1 MPFFFHQH
9 GLFKWY
15 TELLSSKVRHWESPH
30 SIFYKILRS
39 LTVQNPAFP
48 HCTKSCFNYAN
59 KEEIFLIFTPQ
70 KRGLEP
76 AVPLAELKP
85 PLDQAEFLHLH
96 YWEGHFLQSIN
107 WRDTEWFSISWISK
121 AMEQSTLLLLP
132 RIVGRMRELALAGG
146 IPSYCSWKW
155 LRAPWFHC
163 SSLFMLFG
171 LEAGKA
177 PEMMSVIIWLLLLAM
192 YSLVLAVGRRWLY
205 HKLEH

>member
-76 AVPLAELKP
+76 AVPLAVLKL

-177 PEMMSVIIWLLLLAM
+177 PEMMSVIIWLLLLVM

>member
-1 MPFFFHQH
+1 MVFRTALIQSETL
-9 GLFKWY
+9 GI
-15 TELLSSKVRHWESPH
+15 SSQ
-30 SIFYKILRS
+30 YIL
-39 LTVQNPAFP
+39 QNPAFP

-70 KRGLEP
+70 KKRSGASSAFSCVETAPGSGWISAFALLRGSLSVEHK
-76 AVPLAELKP
+76 LK
-85 PLDQAEFLHLH
+85 
-96 YWEGHFLQSIN
+96 
-107 WRDTEWFSISWISK
+107 RDTEWFSISWISK

-163 SSLFMLFG
+163 SSLFMFFG

-177 PEMMSVIIWLLLLAM
+177 PEMMSVIIWLLLLVM

>member
-1 MPFFFHQH
+1 M
-9 GLFKWY
+9 
-15 TELLSSKVRHWESPH
+15 RHWESPH

-39 LTVQNPAFP
+39 LTVLNPV
-48 HCTKSCFNYAN
+48 
-59 KEEIFLIFTPQ
+59 LIMPTRKKYSSFSPPK

-76 AVPLAELKP
+76 AVPLAALKL

-163 SSLFMLFG
+163 SSLFMFFG

-177 PEMMSVIIWLLLLAM
+177 PEMMSVIIWLLLLVM

>member
-1 MPFFFHQH
+1 MVYGTALIQSETL
-9 GLFKWY
+9 GI
-15 TELLSSKVRHWESPH
+15 SSQ
-30 SIFYKILRS
+30 YIL
-39 LTVQNPAFP
+39 QNPAFP

-76 AVPLAELKP
+76 AVPLAVLKL

-163 SSLFMLFG
+163 SSLFMFFG

-177 PEMMSVIIWLLLLAM
+177 PEMMSVIIWLLLLVM

>member
-76 AVPLAELKP
+76 AVPLAVLKL

-163 SSLFMLFG
+163 SSLFMFFG

-177 PEMMSVIIWLLLLAM
+177 PEMMSVIIWLLLLVM

>member
-1 MPFFFHQH
+1 MVFRTALIQSETL
-9 GLFKWY
+9 GI
-15 TELLSSKVRHWESPH
+15 SSQ
-30 SIFYKILRS
+30 YIL
-39 LTVQNPAFP
+39 QNPAFP

-177 PEMMSVIIWLLLLAM
+177 PEMMSVIIWLLLLVM

>member
-163 SSLFMLFG
+163 SSLFMFFG

-177 PEMMSVIIWLLLLAM
+177 PEMMSVIIWLLLLVM

>member
-15 TELLSSKVRHWESPH
+15 SELLSSKVRHWESPH

-76 AVPLAELKP
+76 AVPLAVLKL

>member
-39 LTVQNPAFP
+39 LTVLNPV
-48 HCTKSCFNYAN
+48 
-59 KEEIFLIFTPQ
+59 LIMPTRKKYSSFSPPK

-76 AVPLAELKP
+76 AVPLAVLKL

-163 SSLFMLFG
+163 SSLFMFFG

-177 PEMMSVIIWLLLLAM
+177 PEMMSVIIWLLLLVM